1 MLKIFTLVFVSIIY
15 AVAFDI
21 KPIDTTN
28 EGKVKAQKQKELS
41 KKYGRSEFSLAPDGK
56 KIFKPIVDI
65 VKPTVKIIKPTVKI
79 IKAYD
84 EKKMA
89 QVKAEKLKE
98 QKRQEA
104 IKKQFAQKQKEEK
117 LKKEKIKIDEES
129 TEFFESIND
138 DKKPVNIE

>member
-1 MLKIFTLVFVSIIY
+1 MLRVFGLLFISITCAI
-15 AVAFDI
+15 AFNI
-21 KPIDTTN
+21 KVIDTTS
-28 EGKVKAQKQKELS
+28 EGKKAQVQKKLS